1 MTGPGSSPSTGETY
15 YIARC
20 PVHGLHGER
29 QECFVCGGPVEQVPM
44 RPVRTSRW
52 WSKIAAGIVLAPF
65 AVALSPVIA
74 AMWLVSWA
82 YKQIGVDAWE

>member
-65 AVALSPVIA
+65 AVVMAPVAITVG
-74 AMWLVSWA
+74 LFYWA
-82 YKQIGVDAWE
+82 CDQLGLWDEL